1 MFLHSYFYPIHRA
14 SGRDGWETALL
25 CSFGFGVLLGSLL
38 AVPFSDPGGRKMALA
53 LLLSPRSAGVR
64 VLWLILPLLAGSLLS
79 LLRSRLPLLA
89 LPLALGIPMGYAVFF
104 LLRFLGEGAVRAV
117 LLLLAPNLAALP
129 GLFWFL
135 SRRGR
140 EAQGFLAQDLVLAS
154 AMCLIPGLAAE
165 SLLAP
170 RLAALVD
177 TIFM

>member
-14 SGRDGWETALL
+14 SDHEGWETALL

-38 AVPFSDPGGRKMALA
+38 AIPFSDPGGRGLALA
-53 LLLSPRSAGVR
+53 LLSSPRTAGVR

-79 LLRSRLPLLA
+79 VLRSRLPLLA
-89 LPLALGIPMGYAVFF
+89 LPLALGIPMGYTVFF
-104 LLRFLGEGAVRAV
+104 LFRFLGEAGLRGV

-135 SRRGR
+135 SRRGK
-140 EAQGFLAQDLVLAS
+140 EGVGTLAQDLVLAS
-154 AMCLIPGLAAE
+154 AMCLIPGLAVE

-170 RLAALVD
+170 VLAALAD